1 MPDTYQGYSMISN
14 IWKPDSILKV
24 NTRNCGH
31 FRSLS
36 GTMISMEELKRL
48 IVSQIKTNNIQY
60 LSASGQ
66 AVGVDGS
73 DINYSDATYLYLV
86 IDNPTCVTGENIVA
100 WQYRKMYGAKFYS
113 MDFCSKT
120 DFDLL
125 VAKRNESSI
134 GVLKFENHC
143 RKQVFL
149 REIQK
154 IVPFK
159 IGLSELEED
168 IKKTIPDIST
178 DCQSTNKTISFETK
192 LITVKGHHIYVDGK
206 VSKRGSKFIIINPH
220 HRTAK
225 KTL

>member
-1 MPDTYQGYSMISN
+1 MSIN
-14 IWKPDSILKV
+14 IREPNPILKV

-48 IVSQIKTNNIQY
+48 IVSLIKTNNIHY

-66 AVGVDGS
+66 TVGVDGS
-73 DINYSDATYLYLV
+73 SINYSNATYLYLI
-86 IDNPTCVTGENIVA
+86 IDNPTCTTGENIVA
-100 WQYRKMYGAKFYS
+100 WQYRKMCGANFYS

-120 DFDLL
+120 DFDLI

-134 GVLKFENHC
+134 GILKFENQC
-143 RKQVFL
+143 RKQEFL

-154 IVPFK
+154 MVPFK
-159 IGLSELEED
+159 IGLLELEED
-168 IKKTIPDIST
+168 IKYSIPDVRM

-192 LITVKGHHIYVDGK
+192 LKTVKGHHIYVDGK
-206 VSKRGSKFIIINPH
+206 VSKRGSKLIITNPH
-220 HRTAK
+220 FRTAI
-225 KTL
+225 KTI